1 MSLLSVLFGVYVELR
16 REVVPRILAGPG
28 GFEPP
33 TTGLGGQR
41 SVLAEL
47 RAQVASDFVVLSCC
61 GVLKFSAGCCLV
73 SSCSCPWFSFTCL
86 CKCFPCFMGKIF
98 IGVYCLVQ

>member
-1 MSLLSVLFGVYVELR
+1 MGTYWYLRKKRDKLYLVRVDIAGGRRKETWIGNVEEIQKIITEYKKR
-16 REVVPRILAGPG
+16 NTRPYWKMRWSPASRCVAGPG

-47 RAQVASDFVVLSCC
+47 RAL
-61 GVLKFSAGCCLV
+61 L
-73 SSCSCPWFSFTCL
+73 
-86 CKCFPCFMGKIF
+86 
-98 IGVYCLVQ
+98 